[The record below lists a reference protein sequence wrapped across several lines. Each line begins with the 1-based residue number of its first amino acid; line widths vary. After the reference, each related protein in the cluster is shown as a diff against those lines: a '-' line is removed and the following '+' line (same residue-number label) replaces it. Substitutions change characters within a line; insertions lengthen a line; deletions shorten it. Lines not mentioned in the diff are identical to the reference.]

1 MDPDD
6 DRLPYRLMLPARRTT
21 SVIFASPHSGRDY
34 PDAFLRRS
42 VLDAQMI
49 RSSED
54 AFIDRLL
61 DPAPGLGAPLLAAT
75 VPRAYVD
82 LNRAAEEL
90 DPALIEGARPV
101 PHNPRVVSGLG
112 VIPRVVAGGRAIR
125 SGKMTLAEAEARI
138 ARAWRPYHAALAALM
153 DESVASFG
161 EAILIDVHSMPHEA
175 VEGASSRAPRPQ
187 IVLGDR
193 FGAAADAAIV
203 SAARR
208 ARSGQA
214 DARPGADPVATA
226 LAAAGLLDA
235 ASVGREGAGTMI
247 TIPAARSQVLLP
259 MLVDLEAAGMPIV
272 ALRLEAAA
280 DGTIGGRVEVRR

>member
-1 MDPDD
+1 MDMDD
-6 DRLPYRLMLPARRTT
+6 DRPPYRLTLPVRRTT

-42 VLDAQMI
+42 ILDARMI

-54 AFIDRLL
+54 AFMDQLL
-61 DPAPGLGAPLLAAT
+61 EPVPGLGAPLLAAT

-125 SGKMTLAEAEARI
+125 SGKMSLAEAEARI
-138 ARAWRPYHAALAALM
+138 EQAWRPYHARLSALM
-153 DESVASFG
+153 DESVAAFG
-161 EAILIDVHSMPHEA
+161 EAILIDMHSMPHEA
-175 VEGASSRAPRPQ
+175 VEGGGNRGPRPQ

-193 FGAAADAAIV
+193 FGATAAPDILTQIEGAFAVEGLTVSRNTPFAGAYVVQAHGRPSRGRHAVQIEIDRALYMDEALIQPHEGYAEFAALMGRVLARIV
-203 SAARR
+203 EI
-208 ARSGQA
+208 GMQEM
-214 DARPGADPVATA
+214 P
-226 LAAAGLLDA
+226 LAA
-235 ASVGREGAGTMI
+235 E
-247 TIPAARSQVLLP
+247 
-259 MLVDLEAAGMPIV
+259 
-272 ALRLEAAA
+272 
-280 DGTIGGRVEVRR
+280 

>member
-1 MDPDD
+1 MNPDD

-42 VLDAQMI
+42 VLDAQTI

-138 ARAWRPYHAALAALM
+138 AGAWRPYHAALSALM

-193 FGAAADAAIV
+193 FGATAAPDILERIEEAFAVEGLTVSRNVPFAGAYVLQAHGRPSRGRHAVQIEIDRALYMDEALILPHAGYGAFALLMRRVLSRIV
-203 SAARR
+203 AM
-208 ARSGQA
+208 GVQEM
-214 DARPGADPVATA
+214 P
-226 LAAAGLLDA
+226 LAA
-235 ASVGREGAGTMI
+235 E
-247 TIPAARSQVLLP
+247 
-259 MLVDLEAAGMPIV
+259 
-272 ALRLEAAA
+272 
-280 DGTIGGRVEVRR
+280 